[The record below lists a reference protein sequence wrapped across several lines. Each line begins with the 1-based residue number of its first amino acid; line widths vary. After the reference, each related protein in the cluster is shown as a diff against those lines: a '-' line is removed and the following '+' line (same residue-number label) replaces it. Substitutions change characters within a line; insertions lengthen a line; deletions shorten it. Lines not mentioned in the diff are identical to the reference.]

1 MFLDPEPKV
10 KADRPPSRSSP
21 FFASQTPVLSPRDE
35 WLNRRK
41 ALSQRTASQ
50 LNEQPAK
57 GLLRKRSSK
66 SRRTVRLVKGNPSP
80 ASSIHKV
87 SFEENDNTR
96 NVLSGEKL
104 PAADVHEAQQS
115 LESLSADVKPT
126 SASEPG
132 FPADSRVSDAQSN
145 INPARKLDFPS
156 NVLLSPPAY
165 TQVLPKTAWHRRS
178 TSSKFSASSTLQGTE
193 VGDTSFTGSESSRA
207 ERFSQGTTLRGTP
220 TPYERD
226 PSESFVDEDVGS
238 SPQGPHQALET
249 LEEVSPERSTV
260 RAVQSSSPSTPHWHL
275 RHELH
280 SSPSKLPRPHT
291 PPNFSSP
298 NVEVHSS
305 LEEHLST
312 YSPSAIVRPQRAS
325 RVTPAQ
331 TPSESPNSTP
341 TAPPSLASA
350 QQSSPNVVVYVDA
363 SRPLTRS
370 QLIRSV
376 TSFESILSRHEAA
389 SNLRP
394 DTGRSGTTNASWAS
408 HQRSSSADTLPPLQV
423 PKKRLRHTR
432 GSISGG
438 APDSMY
444 DDFDPL
450 PWPRQP
456 LRSHLSTIASESDRS
471 NSRQLSHFSLG
482 SGVLTGDDASSIP
495 LSSYR
500 RGSAPMTS
508 PSSESPV
515 RRNTGSEEEM
525 GDMTMGVFRAESAK
539 PEPLFRGR
547 TCDEQEGT
555 RRYDGPLPP
564 MPPMPNESDENVDTI
579 GELTRPPLREKRSGY
594 SIRQR
599 SNSTP
604 SGSHSRQNSRIS
616 TTESERWSHGSS
628 IFPVWAKNFYV
639 HNAQLLSA
647 SKISLS
653 GPPTPRPREA
663 NLTTHAR
670 NASQWTERSIT
681 SRLGT
686 GYSELESSPTS
697 SHFLPSIFRP
707 RTRTRAKSE
716 GSSKNKLRKS
726 KASRPSAGDSIRPDS
741 LAIFEEGQNAGDEM
755 LPSGQPKWGTLQDPD
770 APPMP
775 PLPRKYSKQ
784 RHWDDM
790 TFPRPMTKDR
800 LSEFSLEASPHLQPN
815 RRTGNRLSTWRAP
828 SFVESLDTLIHSRG
842 NRQILLFAIGFL
854 CPFAWMLGAILPL
867 PERPA
872 RDQEKAMRSSVT
884 VESEVDEME
893 GALRRHTAGEAS
905 RRWTEERL
913 WMKARWWRTLN
924 RIMAVV
930 GVGVIAAV
938 IALAIVA
945 TRR

>member
-1 MFLDPEPKV
+1 M
-10 KADRPPSRSSP
+10 
-21 FFASQTPVLSPRDE
+21 TI
-35 WLNRRK
+35 
-41 ALSQRTASQ
+41 
-50 LNEQPAK
+50 
-57 GLLRKRSSK
+57 GL
-66 SRRTVRLVKGNPSP
+66 
-80 ASSIHKV
+80 
-87 SFEENDNTR
+87 
-96 NVLSGEKL
+96 
-104 PAADVHEAQQS
+104 
-115 LESLSADVKPT
+115 
-126 SASEPG
+126 
-132 FPADSRVSDAQSN
+132 
-145 INPARKLDFPS
+145 
-156 NVLLSPPAY
+156 
-165 TQVLPKTAWHRRS
+165 
-178 TSSKFSASSTLQGTE
+178 
-193 VGDTSFTGSESSRA
+193 
-207 ERFSQGTTLRGTP
+207 
-220 TPYERD
+220 
-226 PSESFVDEDVGS
+226 
-238 SPQGPHQALET
+238 
-249 LEEVSPERSTV
+249 
-260 RAVQSSSPSTPHWHL
+260 
-275 RHELH
+275 
-280 SSPSKLPRPHT
+280 
-291 PPNFSSP
+291 
-298 NVEVHSS
+298 
-305 LEEHLST
+305 
-312 YSPSAIVRPQRAS
+312 
-325 RVTPAQ
+325 
-331 TPSESPNSTP
+331 
-341 TAPPSLASA
+341 
-350 QQSSPNVVVYVDA
+350 
-363 SRPLTRS
+363 
-370 QLIRSV
+370 
-376 TSFESILSRHEAA
+376 
-389 SNLRP
+389 
-394 DTGRSGTTNASWAS
+394 
-408 HQRSSSADTLPPLQV
+408 
-423 PKKRLRHTR
+423 
-432 GSISGG
+432 
-438 APDSMY
+438 
-444 DDFDPL
+444 
-450 PWPRQP
+450 
-456 LRSHLSTIASESDRS
+456 
-471 NSRQLSHFSLG
+471 
-482 SGVLTGDDASSIP
+482 
-495 LSSYR
+495 
-500 RGSAPMTS
+500 
-508 PSSESPV
+508 
-515 RRNTGSEEEM
+515 
-525 GDMTMGVFRAESAK
+525 FRAESAK

-547 TCDEQEGT
+547 TSDEQEGT

-616 TTESERWSHGSS
+616 TTESDRWSHGSS

-663 NLTTHAR
+663 NLATHAR

-741 LAIFEEGQNAGDEM
+741 LAIFEEGQHAGDEM

-930 GVGVIAAV
+930 GVGVIAAI